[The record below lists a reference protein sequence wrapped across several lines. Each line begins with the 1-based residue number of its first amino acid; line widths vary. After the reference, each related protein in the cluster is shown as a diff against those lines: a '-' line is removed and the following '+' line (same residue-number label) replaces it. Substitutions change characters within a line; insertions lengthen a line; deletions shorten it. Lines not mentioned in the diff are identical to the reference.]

1 MDLITVALSALV
13 DPLLLI
19 LCNSSYRERLVK
31 DIIHDKYRL
40 IFNKFSTFDF
50 VLKMIKKLTG
60 RENLV
65 KAFRK

>member
-1 MDLITVALSALV
+1 MQLV
-13 DPLLLI
+13 IQRKVSKTL
-19 LCNSSYRERLVK
+19 
-31 DIIHDKYRL
+31 HDKYRL
-40 IFNKFSTFDF
+40 IFIKFSTFDF